1 MSSQMLQ
8 EEGRREIGAL
18 GGINPVLLSI
28 SKSCAASVVVST
40 APSNFPRTESG
51 RGRFNKCLAG
61 RAGELMEEEVVVVVF
76 IVLEMLKR
84 C

>member
-8 EEGRREIGAL
+8 KKGRREIGAL

-40 APSNFPRTESG
+40 APSTFPRIESG
-51 RGRFNKCLAG
+51 RGSFSKCLAG
-61 RAGELMEEEVVVVVF
+61 RAGEPTEEEVVVVAL
-76 IVLEMLKR
+76 IVSK
-84 C
+84 